1 MLTAAVALT
10 ITVLVNGERIDQAQ
24 LDHQRVAATATRMG
38 ALAEEIEK
46 SLLLIERAVRD
57 EQPPA
62 AALYELQRSADRLD
76 QIVGCFNDG
85 GETVAPDNSRVMIS
99 PVTDEKAAASLQE
112 MNTIWFGI
120 KNQADKPIRL
130 QSQNKPLT
138 VATMREASEFVHAQA
153 ARFAEHSLA
162 FSRRMELVLKE
173 EASRRQTVQGLCNA
187 LGMLAWASIPA
198 VWMLNR
204 LRRTRDK
211 ARAAAEELSRK
222 QTLLEL
228 RTQELG
234 NAKLETDRIMET
246 VQEGLLLMDRE
257 SVIGNQCSAE
267 LKTILRVDNPAG
279 LSLLNLLQRL
289 LTEKMYNT
297 TKDYFAL
304 LFDARRKEKTV
315 LKVNPLDSVEVHFSN
330 PNGGF
335 TTRHLGFSFRRIVSG
350 ETVERVFVAIKD
362 ITAQVELERSL
373 REAEKKKDRQLEI
386 LLNIIHADASAV
398 ADFTELATRELD
410 FINDAL
416 KAEDFA
422 LAQQG
427 QAEALRARLKRVFSS
442 VHNIK
447 GNAAVLGMDSFAKT
461 CHAFEEQLGVL
472 LGKPTLGGDDFLSVV
487 VHQATLKA
495 DLGELRELHG
505 KLGRLRP
512 AGAAALPTKAARAKT
527 GIPALLDTFAVKA
540 AGELGKDVRIDID
553 EDAAAVLAGAH
564 ADMLRDVLI
573 QLTRNA
579 LAHSIERPEDRAKL
593 GKPRTGLIQV
603 RRIAEPGEGQVG
615 LSFRDD
621 GRGLDLERIKA
632 RAVERGLLAAE
643 AAASLPDDQAAA
655 LIFAPGLSTAETA
668 GDHAGRGMGMDI
680 IKTRI
685 VDEAGGDLHLHSEPG
700 AFCEFGL
707 YLPAA

>member
-1 MLTAAVALT
+1 MFTAAVALT
-10 ITVLVNGERIDQAQ
+10 VTVLVNGERIDQAL
-24 LDHQRVAATATRMG
+24 LDNQRVAATATRMG

-57 EQPPA
+57 EQPPV

-85 GETVAPDNSRVMIS
+85 GETVAPDNSRVLIRA
-99 PVTDEKAAASLQE
+99 VADEKAAASLQE

-138 VATMREASEFVHAQA
+138 LATMREASEFVHAQA

-162 FSRRMELVLKE
+162 FSKRMETVLSE

-211 ARAAAEELSRK
+211 ARAAADELSRK
-222 QTLLEL
+222 QTLLEV
-228 RTQELG
+228 RTLELG

-267 LKTILRVDNPAG
+267 LRTILRVENPAG

-315 LKVNPLDSVEVHFSN
+315 LKVNPLDNVEVHFSN

-335 TTRHLGFSFRRIVSG
+335 TTRHLGFSFRRILSG

-386 LLNIIHADASAV
+386 LLNIIHADATAV

-427 QAEALRARLKRVFSS
+427 QAEALRARLKRVFAS

-495 DLGELRELHG
+495 DLGELRELHA

-512 AGAAALPTKAARAKT
+512 AGAPVAAKAAQPKAGTAALLNSFAA
-527 GIPALLDTFAVKA
+527 KA
-540 AGELGKDVRIDID
+540 AGELGKEVRIDID
-553 EDAAAVLAGAH
+553 DEAAAVLAGAH

-579 LAHSIERPEDRAKL
+579 LAHSIERPEDRAKQ
-593 GKPRTGLIQV
+593 GKPRSGLIQV

-632 RAVERGLLAAE
+632 RAVERGLVAAE
-643 AAASLPDDQAAA
+643 EAATLPDDQAAA
-655 LIFAPGLSTAETA
+655 LIFSPGLSTAETA

>member
-1 MLTAAVALT
+1 MFTAAVALT
-10 ITVLVNGERIDQAQ
+10 VTVLVNGERIDQAL
-24 LDHQRVAATATRMG
+24 LDNQRVAATATRMG

-57 EQPPA
+57 EQPPV

-85 GETVAPDNSRVMIS
+85 GETVAPDNSRVLIRA
-99 PVTDEKAAASLQE
+99 VADEKAAASLQE

-138 VATMREASEFVHAQA
+138 LATMREASEFVHAQA

-162 FSRRMELVLKE
+162 FSKRMETVLSE

-211 ARAAAEELSRK
+211 ARAAADELSRK
-222 QTLLEL
+222 QTLLEV
-228 RTQELG
+228 RTLELG

-267 LKTILRVDNPAG
+267 LRTILRVENPAG

-315 LKVNPLDSVEVHFSN
+315 LKVNPLDNVEVHFSN

-335 TTRHLGFSFRRIVSG
+335 TTRHLGFSFRRILSG

-410 FINDAL
+410 FINEAL

-427 QAEALRARLKRVFSS
+427 QAEALRARLKRVFAS

-495 DLGELRELHG
+495 DLGELRELHA

-512 AGAAALPTKAARAKT
+512 AGAPVAAKAAQPKAGTAALLNSFAA
-527 GIPALLDTFAVKA
+527 KA
-540 AGELGKDVRIDID
+540 AGELGKEVRIDID
-553 EDAAAVLAGAH
+553 DEAAAVLAGAH

-579 LAHSIERPEDRAKL
+579 LAHSIERPEDRAKQ
-593 GKPRTGLIQV
+593 GKPRSGLIQV

-632 RAVERGLLAAE
+632 RAVERGLVAAE
-643 AAASLPDDQAAA
+643 EAATLPDDQAAA
-655 LIFAPGLSTAETA
+655 LIFSPGLSTAETA